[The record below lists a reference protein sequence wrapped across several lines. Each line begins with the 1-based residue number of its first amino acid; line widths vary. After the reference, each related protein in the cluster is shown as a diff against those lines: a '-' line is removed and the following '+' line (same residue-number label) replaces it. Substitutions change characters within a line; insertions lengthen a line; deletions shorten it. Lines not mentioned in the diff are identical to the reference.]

1 MRTLTPNL
9 LNKIPGAEAKIF
21 DNLDALL
28 DAMLALALGHKLQT
42 SRFDK
47 DAGEVVT
54 VVWDVPPDYKALAF
68 LIENVIGKVPSR
80 VELTGKDGEA
90 VRVIPWMTMD
100 EAVKMGL
107 RPSLALES
115 GESDDEDVIEGELV
129 DATPE

>member
-1 MRTLTPNL
+1 VRTLTPNL
-9 LNKIPGAEAKIF
+9 LSKIPGAEAKIF

-28 DAMLALALGHKLQT
+28 DAMLALALGHKFQT

-80 VELTGKDGEA
+80 VELTGKDGGA

-100 EAVKMGL
+100 EAVRMGL
-107 RPSLALES
+107 RPSLELES
-115 GESDDEDVIEGELV
+115 GESDDEDTVDGEVIDVE
-129 DATPE
+129 A